1 MSSSIGD
8 RRALPPLATLRAFE
22 AAARHLSFRAA
33 AAELGVTPTA
43 ISHQIRLLE
52 ATLGQA
58 MFVRHVRRV
67 SLTPAGALLYPV
79 LRDGFDGFD
88 RCIAQLRRVRARP
101 TVVVS
106 ATRLFTARL
115 LVPAIGRFAA
125 RHPDIDLH
133 LHASDL
139 VVDLGAGAADIA
151 IRYGNGPFGDLVAT
165 PLLAER
171 VGVLCSP
178 ALGIATPDDLSAVP
192 LLHAEWTSPIAGPDW
207 ASWARLAGMADL
219 AVTTGPRFTDDG
231 HALQAAIAG
240 HGAVVSSLT
249 LAAPELAAGLLVN
262 PFGPVIE
269 GAGYHML
276 TTRAA
281 AARPEVVA
289 VRGWLDAV
297 TRSGA
302 G

>member
-1 MSSSIGD
+1 VPSSIVS
-8 RRALPPLATLRAFE
+8 RRDLPPLATLRAFE
-22 AAARHLSFRAA
+22 AAARHLSFRMA

-43 ISHQIRLLE
+43 ISHQVRLLE
-52 ATLGQA
+52 ETLGQA

-67 SLTPAGALLYPV
+67 SLTPAGAMLYPV
-79 LRDGFDGFD
+79 LRDGFDAFARGVT
-88 RCIAQLRRVRARP
+88 QLRRARAR
-101 TVVVS
+101 TAVVVS

-115 LVPAIGRFAA
+115 LVPAVGGFAA
-125 RHPDIDLH
+125 AHPAIDLH

-139 VVDLGAGAADIA
+139 LVDLTSGGADIA
-151 IRYGNGPFGDLVAT
+151 IRYGDGPFGDLVAT

-178 ALGIATPDDLSAVP
+178 TLAVATPDDLRHVP
-192 LLHAEWTSPIAGPDW
+192 LLHSEWTSPIAGPDW
-207 ASWARLAGMADL
+207 ASWARLAGIEGL
-219 AVTTGPRFTDDG
+219 PVTTGPRFTDDG

-249 LAAPELAAGLLVN
+249 LATPDLAAGLLVH
-262 PFGPVIE
+262 PFGPVID
-269 GAGYHML
+269 GGSYHVL

-281 AARPEVVA
+281 AVRPEIAA

-297 TRSGA
+297 TRVGA

>member
-1 MSSSIGD
+1 MTSSIG
-8 RRALPPLATLRAFE
+8 RRRDLPPLATLRAFE

-67 SLTPAGALLYPV
+67 SLTPAGALLYPI
-79 LRDGFDGFD
+79 LRDGFDAFERGVV
-88 RCIAQLRRVRARP
+88 QLRRARLRT

-115 LVPAIGRFAA
+115 LVPAVGGFAA
-125 RHPDIDLH
+125 AHPAIDLH

-139 VVDLGAGAADIA
+139 PVELDGGAADIA
-151 IRYGNGPFGDLVAT
+151 VRYGDGPFGDLVAT
-165 PLLAER
+165 PLLTER
-171 VGVLCSP
+171 VGILCSP
-178 ALGIATPDDLSAVP
+178 TLGIATPDDLRRVP
-192 LLHAEWTSPIAGPDW
+192 LLHSDWTSPIPGPDW
-207 ASWARLAGMADL
+207 ASWARLAGIEGL
-219 AVTTGPRFTDDG
+219 PVTTGPRFTDDG

-240 HGAVVSSLT
+240 QGAIVSSLT
-249 LAAPELAAGLLVN
+249 LAAPDLAAGLLVH

-269 GAGYHML
+269 GGGYHVL

-281 AARPEVVA
+281 AVRPEIVA
-289 VRGWLDAV
+289 VRAWLEAV
-297 TRSGA
+297 TRG

>member
-1 MSSSIGD
+1 LTSSIG
-8 RRALPPLATLRAFE
+8 RRRDLPPLATLRAFE

-67 SLTPAGALLYPV
+67 SLTPAGALLYPI
-79 LRDGFDGFD
+79 LRDGFDAFERGVV
-88 RCIAQLRRVRARP
+88 QLRRARLRT

-115 LVPAIGRFAA
+115 LVPAVGGFAA
-125 RHPDIDLH
+125 AHPAIDLH

-139 VVDLGAGAADIA
+139 PVELDGGAADIA
-151 IRYGNGPFGDLVAT
+151 VRYGDGPFGDLVAT
-165 PLLAER
+165 PLLTER
-171 VGVLCSP
+171 VGILCSP
-178 ALGIATPDDLSAVP
+178 TLGIATPDDLRRVP
-192 LLHAEWTSPIAGPDW
+192 LLHSDWTSPIPGPDW
-207 ASWARLAGMADL
+207 ASWARLAGIEGL
-219 AVTTGPRFTDDG
+219 PVTTGPRFTDDG

-240 HGAVVSSLT
+240 QGAIVSSLT
-249 LAAPELAAGLLVN
+249 LAAPDLAAGLLVH

-269 GAGYHML
+269 GGGYHVL

-281 AARPEVVA
+281 AVRPEIVA
-289 VRGWLDAV
+289 VRAWLEAV
-297 TRSGA
+297 TRG